1 MRFAFAVLIAAAAA
15 LPAMA
20 QPEPPHPPGP
30 RPATFVLSGEGT
42 ASAAPDMAVVT
53 SGVVS
58 QGDTARAALDANTAA
73 MQKLI
78 DSLKAAGIEAK
89 DIQTSGFSV
98 QPRYVYSQRND
109 GQQEPP
115 RIVGYEVRNNVTV
128 RVRDLSKLGAI
139 LDSAVTEG
147 SNQIDGLSFD
157 ISNKAALLDEARRK
171 AFADAKAKAEIYA
184 QAAGVKLGR
193 LRDLSETGGA
203 FPPPRPV
210 MMRME
215 AAKAQA
221 DVPVERGEQELQVNI
236 TVTWE
241 IAP

>member
-1 MRFAFAVLIAAAAA
+1 MRFALAVLVAFAATM
-15 LPAMA
+15 PAMA
-20 QPEPPHPPGP
+20 QPEPLQAP
-30 RPATFVLSGEGT
+30 RPATFVLSGEGS
-42 ASAAPDMAVVT
+42 ASATPDIAFLT

-78 DSLKAAGIEAK
+78 ASLKDASIEAK

-128 RVRDLSKLGAI
+128 TVRDLTKLGAV
-139 LDSAVTEG
+139 LDNAVTEG

-157 ISNKAALLDEARRK
+157 VSNKTALLNEARKK
-171 AFADAKAKAEIYA
+171 AFADAKAKAELYA
-184 QAAGVKLGR
+184 EAAGVKLGR
-193 LRDLSETGGA
+193 LRDLSEQAGA
-203 FPPPRPV
+203 FPPPRP

-215 AAKAQA
+215 AAKARA
-221 DVPVERGEQELQVNI
+221 DVPIERGEQELQVNI
-236 TVTWE
+236 TATWE

>member
-1 MRFAFAVLIAAAAA
+1 MRFALAVLVAFAAAMPA
-15 LPAMA
+15 LA

-30 RPATFVLSGEGT
+30 RPATFVLSGEGSAT
-42 ASAAPDMAVVT
+42 AAPDIAVLT

-58 QGDTARAALDANTAA
+58 QGDTARAALDTNTAA

-78 DSLKAAGIEAK
+78 ASLKDAGIEPK
-89 DIQTSGFSV
+89 DIQTSGFSI

-115 RIVGYEVRNNVTV
+115 RIVGYEVRNNITGT
-128 RVRDLSKLGAI
+128 VRDLSKLGAI

-147 SNQIDGLSFD
+147 SNQISGLAFD
-157 ISNKAALLDEARRK
+157 VSNKTALLNEARKR
-171 AFADAKAKAEIYA
+171 AFADAKAKAELYA
-184 QAAGVKLGR
+184 EAAGLKLGR
-193 LRDLSETGGA
+193 LRDLSEQAGA
-203 FPPPRPV
+203 FPPPRP

-215 AAKAQA
+215 AAAAPKA
-221 DVPVERGEQELQVNI
+221 DVPIEQGEQELQVNI
-236 TVTWE
+236 TATWE

>member
-1 MRFAFAVLIAAAAA
+1 MRFALAVFAAFAATM
-15 LPAMA
+15 PAMA
-20 QPEPPHPPGP
+20 QPEPPHPP
-30 RPATFVLSGEGT
+30 RPATFVLSGEGS
-42 ASAAPDMAVVT
+42 ASAAPDIAVLT

-78 DSLKAAGIEAK
+78 ASLKGASIEAK

-157 ISNKAALLDEARRK
+157 VPNKTALLNEARKK
-171 AFADAKAKAEIYA
+171 AFADARAKAELYA
-184 QAAGVKLGR
+184 EAAGVKLGR
-193 LRDLSETGGA
+193 LRDLSEQGGA
-203 FPPPRPV
+203 YPPPRP

-215 AAKAQA
+215 AAAAPKA
-221 DVPVERGEQELQVNI
+221 DVPIEQGEQEIQVNI
-236 TVTWE
+236 TATWE

>member
-1 MRFAFAVLIAAAAA
+1 MRFALAA
-15 LPAMA
+15 LVAFAATMPAMA
-20 QPEPPHPPGP
+20 QPEPPHVP
-30 RPATFVLSGEGT
+30 RPATFVLSGEGS
-42 ASAAPDMAVVT
+42 ASATPDIAFLT

-78 DSLKAAGIEAK
+78 ASLKDASIEAR

-128 RVRDLSKLGAI
+128 TVRDLTKLGAI

-157 ISNKAALLDEARRK
+157 VSNKTALLNEARKK
-171 AFADAKAKAEIYA
+171 AFADAKAKAELYA
-184 QAAGVKLGR
+184 EAAGVKLGR
-193 LRDLSETGGA
+193 LRDLSEQAGA
-203 FPPPRPV
+203 FPPPRP

-236 TVTWE
+236 TATWE